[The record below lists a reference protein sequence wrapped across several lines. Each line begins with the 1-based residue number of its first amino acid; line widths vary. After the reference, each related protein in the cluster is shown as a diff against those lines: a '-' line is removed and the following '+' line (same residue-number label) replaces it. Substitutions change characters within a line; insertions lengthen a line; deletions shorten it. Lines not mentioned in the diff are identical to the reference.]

1 VYLNPKLGIKGSS
14 LKAPKSPVPE
24 KEVEIPRSPHFPVK
38 IVVLWSYIFI
48 AMVLYT
54 FVWFTLGL
62 PLIFFVDAIRTSMP
76 ATTDAMWLSVA
87 DFIILCFEIHPIIS
101 LIGWFIYGI
110 LNSSKRD
117 VDTWRT
123 F

>member
-1 VYLNPKLGIKGSS
+1 MYYKKLGIKGNNV
-14 LKAPKSPVPE
+14 KAPKSPIPE
-24 KEVEIPRSPHFPVK
+24 SK
-38 IVVLWSYIFI
+38 IEPPKAKHPPIQIIYLWAMIFI
-48 AMVLYT
+48 AMAVYT
-54 FVWFTLGL
+54 FAWFTLGL
-62 PLIFFVDAIRTSMP
+62 PLMYFI
-76 ATTDAMWLSVA
+76 DAMRRSMTLYDPMWESVV